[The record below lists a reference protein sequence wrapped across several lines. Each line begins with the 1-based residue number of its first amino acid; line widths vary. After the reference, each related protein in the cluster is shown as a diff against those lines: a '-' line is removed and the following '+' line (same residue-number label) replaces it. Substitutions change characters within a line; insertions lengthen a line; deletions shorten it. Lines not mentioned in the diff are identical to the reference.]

1 MCEFTPLQ
9 KYKLSSDSEFIF
21 CHLVAYDTTLLYLS
35 SFLYK
40 KKTFIYYRLM
50 VKYKGESIGEI
61 DCDHFTNEQVI
72 SFTRNFYG
80 LIKYNKNNNEN
91 NNTNSN
97 FFSNLI

>member
-1 MCEFTPLQ
+1 
-9 KYKLSSDSEFIF
+9 
-21 CHLVAYDTTLLYLS
+21 
-35 SFLYK
+35 
-40 KKTFIYYRLM
+40 M

-80 LIKYNKNNNEN
+80 LIKYNQNNNEN